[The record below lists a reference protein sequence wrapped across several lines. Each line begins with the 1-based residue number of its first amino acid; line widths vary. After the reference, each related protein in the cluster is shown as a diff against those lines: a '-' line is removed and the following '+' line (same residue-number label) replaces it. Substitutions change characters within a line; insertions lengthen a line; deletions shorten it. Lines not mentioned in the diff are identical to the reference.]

1 MFTLLNRVIISSAR
15 RATRHLFPVIVILAA
30 ALAVHAQGV
39 GSSRGL
45 ASSGGVH
52 TIQGR
57 VYFPSGETTVG
68 KTIKVSLESA
78 TSFGGKSTVTDQDG
92 GFRFNS
98 LEAGGYTVVVDG
110 GKEYETYRESVSID
124 REASPGGRI
133 IQVNIQ
139 LRPRADSSNPA
150 FAGIPQNALEFYQ
163 KGTAAAQKGNPKG
176 AVEFLSKAVAL
187 SPSFIQALSEL
198 GVQYLKLTQWDKAAE
213 TFEALLKLKPSDSV
227 GQLNLGIALFNQKKY
242 QDAEQRLRQALKLGG
257 PTPHY
262 YLGLTLVSLKRY
274 PEAQAELELAIKN
287 GGENLAL
294 AHKYLGGL
302 YMAAHRKK
310 EAADELEKYL
320 QLDPKAPEAEKIKTT
335 IKELRN

>member
-1 MFTLLNRVIISSAR
+1 MFTLHNRIKISSAL
-15 RATRHLFPVIVILAA
+15 RATRHLCPLILILAA
-30 ALAVHAQGV
+30 TLAVHAQGV

-45 ASSGGVH
+45 SSGGGIH

-57 VYFPSGETTVG
+57 VYFPAGDATAG
-68 KTIKVSLESA
+68 KAVKVTLESA

-110 GKEYETYRESVSID
+110 GKEYETYRETVSID

-150 FAGIPQNALEFYQ
+150 FAGIPQNALDFYQ

-176 AVEFLSKAVAL
+176 AVEFLTKAVAL
-187 SPSFIQALSEL
+187 SPNFTQALNEL
-198 GVQYLKLTQWDKAAE
+198 GLQYLKLGQMDKAAE
-213 TFEALLKLKPSDSV
+213 TFEALLKLKPTDSV
-227 GQLNLGIALFNQKKY
+227 AQLNLGIALFNQKKFE
-242 QDAEQRLRQALKLGG
+242 DAEQHLRQALKLNG
-257 PTPHY
+257 PTVHY

-274 PEAQAELELAIKN
+274 PDAQAELELAIKN
-287 GGENLAL
+287 GGESLAL

>member
-1 MFTLLNRVIISSAR
+1 MFTLLNTIIVSNVRRVSI
-15 RATRHLFPVIVILAA
+15 LLYPVVLILSVAF
-30 ALAVHAQGV
+30 AVHAQGV

-45 ASSGGVH
+45 ASSGGIH

-57 VYFPSGETTVG
+57 VYFPSGDTTVG
-68 KTIKVSLESA
+68 KTIKVTLESA
-78 TSFGGKSTVTDQDG
+78 SSFGGTSTVTDQDG
-92 GFRFNS
+92 GFRFNG
-98 LEAGGYTVVVDG
+98 LAAGGYTVVVDG

-150 FAGIPQNALEFYQ
+150 FAGIPQNALDFYQ
-163 KGTAAAQKGNPKG
+163 KGTAAAQKGNPKS
-176 AVEFLSKAVAL
+176 AVEFLAKAVAL
-187 SPSFIQALSEL
+187 SPNFIQALSEL
-198 GVQYLKLTQWDKAAE
+198 GLQYLKLGQMDKAAE
-213 TFEALLKLKPSDSV
+213 TFEALLKIKPSDSAA
-227 GQLNLGIALFNQKKY
+227 QLNLGIALFNQKKFEG
-242 QDAEQRLRQALKLGG
+242 AEQRLRQALKLNG
-257 PTPHY
+257 PTAHY

-320 QLDPKAPEAEKIKTT
+320 QLDPKAPEAEKIRST